1 MEVRG
6 NLQLADMRAAAWLHI
21 KPRPTLAVIGVALVV
36 LMVVVFCWS
45 LLSMTTAEPPAVTWW
60 LLAAMI
66 YLSLLSF
73 VWWPYRI
80 RKLFN
85 QSKALQR
92 DFRLTPSERGVLVS
106 NEDGEMTLPWSD
118 YRKWK
123 ESEKVF
129 LIYLTDAQFQV
140 VPKRLF
146 ASASDIEAFRS
157 VLKARI
163 K

>member
-1 MEVRG
+1 
-6 NLQLADMRAAAWLHI
+6 
-21 KPRPTLAVIGVALVV
+21 
-36 LMVVVFCWS
+36 
-45 LLSMTTAEPPAVTWW
+45 MTTAEPPAVTWW
-60 LLAAMI
+60 LLAAII

-92 DFRLTPSERGVLVS
+92 DFRLTPNERGVLVS